1 MQHDVAAAHRAPAA
15 ARGMAPVTGAHTA
28 AGALAHIWD
37 KFPNV
42 DAASRTHQAL
52 HAALA
57 RLLRPLF
64 RVLLRHSMSFGAFEE
79 LAKRVYIEVAMQD
92 FAIEGKKPSIS
103 RASILSGL
111 TRKEVQRL
119 LSTPATRTGDSGA
132 RYNRAARVLTGWAR
146 DPDFLDEDGA
156 PHCLALDGQ
165 TSFASLVRRYSG
177 DMPARA
183 VLDELVRVGAVR
195 ERDDGRFELVAR
207 AYVPQRSAIDKL
219 GILGS
224 DVADL
229 IETID
234 HNLQHGETDPRFQ
247 RKVMYHSIPADALP
261 GLRKLGAT
269 QAQALLERLDRWL
282 REHDTDVPA
291 DGSGAPRR
299 RVGVGVY
306 YFEAPAEAASSLPPG
321 DRP

>member
-1 MQHDVAAAHRAPAA
+1 MDAAA
-15 ARGMAPVTGAHTA
+15 
-28 AGALAHIWD
+28 
-37 KFPNV
+37 
-42 DAASRTHQAL
+42 RTHQAL
-52 HAALA
+52 HAAVA

-64 RVLLRHSMSFGAFEE
+64 RVLLRQSMSFGAFEE
-79 LAKRVYIEVAMQD
+79 IAKRVYVEVAMQD

-119 LSTPATRTGDSGA
+119 VQTPGHAVDSSE

-146 DPDFLDEDGA
+146 DPDFFDSHGA
-156 PHCLALDGQ
+156 PRVLALDGE

-195 ERDDGRFELVAR
+195 ARDDGRFELMTR
-207 AYVPQRSAIDKL
+207 AYVPQRSAVDKL

-229 IETID
+229 IDTID
-234 HNLQHGETDPRFQ
+234 HNLQFGETDPRFQ
-247 RKVMYHSIPADALP
+247 RKVMYHSIPAESLP
-261 GLRKLGAT
+261 ALRKLGAA
-269 QAQALLERLDRWL
+269 QAQGLLERLDRWL

-291 DGSGAPRR
+291 EDDGTPRR
-299 RVGVGVY
+299 RVGMGVF
-306 YFEAPAEAASSLPPG
+306 YFEAPAEPEPPSHPTG
-321 DRP
+321 DQP